1 MCLTFKHLGRRC
13 GGALVAT
20 RWVLTALQC
29 VVSEVVGKN
38 LTELPNL
45 VMKKG
50 EVTVTTVRR
59 GRRKEKEGRNK
70 RKRKK

>member
-1 MCLTFKHLGRRC
+1 M
-13 GGALVAT
+13 AT

-50 EVTVTTVRR
+50 EVTVTSARR